1 MRENHAEII
10 PGLDHEVY
18 FHYAEAMKVSR
29 IWLLRITGGIGVFI
43 IAYSLI
49 RHFTG
54 FSIGEN
60 AEKYMFDT
68 IVFLALGLF
77 MYNRKLAADEKKE
90 REAREKAEAAAAAQ
104 AAEDGGDPA
113 SAGEP
118 DAGAEVPEDEGSNMD
133 TGGNAEAGD
142 TEDSPGGGT

>member
-1 MRENHAEII
+1 
-10 PGLDHEVY
+10 
-18 FHYAEAMKVSR
+18 MKVSR

-54 FSIGEN
+54 FSIGET

-68 IVFLALGLF
+68 IIFIALGLF

-90 REAREKAEAAAAAQ
+90 REAREKAEAAAAEAGK
-104 AAEDGGDPA
+104 DGGDIDPA
-113 SAGEP
+113 GDTGSEA
-118 DAGAEVPEDEGSNMD
+118 PEGEGSNAD
-133 TGGNAEAGD
+133 TGE
-142 TEDSPGGGT
+142 EDDPGGEA